1 MKRTRNVGRERKGT
15 YEFDVQPQRLNKQ
28 ARRMGPLSLS
38 AVIHTFSLI
47 DSALL
52 PSSPLFL
59 IIAASAA
66 RPPVA
71 CIAAGTMDGWMLP
84 SGRHRSLN
92 HRSRMGAK
100 QTTKM
105 RANRCRRVIGWEY
118 LGLITFFP
126 QRQSGIVRS

>member
-47 DSALL
+47 DSAFL
-52 PSSPLFL
+52 PPPSFLSSPPV
-59 IIAASAA
+59 

-84 SGRHRSLN
+84 SG
-92 HRSRMGAK
+92 
-100 QTTKM
+100 
-105 RANRCRRVIGWEY
+105 
-118 LGLITFFP
+118 
-126 QRQSGIVRS
+126 